1 MQDKTPAPEQD
12 LEYSAETSSGMG
24 EESMGD
30 AEGEGLSWGVAT
42 PLQSLRYSSAL
53 DGEAA
58 QRPVR
63 STPLWEFGLDS
74 GMQMSLGGIIT

>member
-30 AEGEGLSWGVAT
+30 AEGEGLSWGVVT
-42 PLQSLRYSSAL
+42 PLHPTDTALPLMVRLLSGPSRAHHSGSS
-53 DGEAA
+53 
-58 QRPVR
+58 V
-63 STPLWEFGLDS
+63 
-74 GMQMSLGGIIT
+74 